1 MRNQKYK
8 YFIGVIL
15 LGNILTFGLLKIQ
28 LIIYE
33 YSR

>member
-15 LGNILTFGLLKIQ
+15 LGNILTFEIVKNSTYHL
-28 LIIYE
+28 
-33 YSR
+33 